1 MGFGF
6 PAVAGNEGVGI
17 VEQLGEDVTSV
28 NDRDTVLLVK
38 PTAGMRSVLA
48 TDAQEPGASRSS
60 SPLTA

>member
-38 PTAGMRSVLA
+38 P
-48 TDAQEPGASRSS
+48 SS
-60 SPLTA
+60 GNGRFPSIYR